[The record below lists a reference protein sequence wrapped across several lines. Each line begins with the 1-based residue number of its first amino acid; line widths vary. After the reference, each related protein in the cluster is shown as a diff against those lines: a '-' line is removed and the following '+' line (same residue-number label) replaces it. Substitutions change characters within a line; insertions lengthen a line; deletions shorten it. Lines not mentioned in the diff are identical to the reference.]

1 LRWNISYQLKLY
13 TGRFEMTHVPSQLI
27 LPLLLGSIVLAGCV
41 SRETK
46 PADPPPPQAVV
57 APQPAPAPALP
68 ECKDEPGKTKAASKS
83 KSKSKSKKK
92 SKTTEPECMPKG
104 TDKTVAAAPAAVAQ
118 APASAGGYDL
128 SKNKP
133 VTDSTKVVAGEGTKV
148 KGINDWEGEISGI
161 PAANSRFTQLKIG
174 MSLNQAT
181 DIVGVRPTDEGLY
194 MTGKAFIPFYFGSD
208 KHRWEAVFK
217 GQGRLIFAG
226 QSGFGSGQYL
236 IWIIHNANESGYR

>member
-1 LRWNISYQLKLY
+1 
-13 TGRFEMTHVPSQLI
+13 MTHVPSQLI
-27 LPLLLGSIVLAGCV
+27 LPLLLGSLVLAGCV

-46 PADPPPPQAVV
+46 PADPPPPQALV

-68 ECKDEPGKTKAASKS
+68 ECKDEPGKAKVA
-83 KSKSKSKKK
+83 SKSKKK
-92 SKTTEPECMPKG
+92 SKTTEPDCIPKG
-104 TDKTVAAAPAAVAQ
+104 TEKAVASAPAAVAQ
-118 APASAGGYDL
+118 APASADSYDL

-148 KGINDWEGEISGI
+148 KGINDWQGEISGI
-161 PAANSRFTQLKIG
+161 PAANSRFTKLKIG
-174 MSLNQAT
+174 MSLRQAI
-181 DIVGVRPTDEGLY
+181 DIVGVQPTDEGLY

-208 KHRWEAVFK
+208 KHRWESVFK

-226 QSGFGSGQYL
+226 QAGFGTGQHL

>member
-1 LRWNISYQLKLY
+1 
-13 TGRFEMTHVPSQLI
+13 MTLVPSQLI
-27 LPLLLGSIVLAGCV
+27 LPVLLGSFVLAGCA

-57 APQPAPAPALP
+57 APQPAAAPALP
-68 ECKDEPGKTKAASKS
+68 ECKDEPSKSKTASKS
-83 KSKSKSKKK
+83 KAKP
-92 SKTTEPECMPKG
+92 KTKEPECIPKG
-104 TDKTVAAAPAAVAQ
+104 TDKTVAAAPAAVVPVA
-118 APASAGGYDL
+118 ASAGSYDL

-174 MSLNQAT
+174 MSKKQAT
-181 DIVGVRPTDEGLY
+181 DIVGVPPTDEGLY

-208 KHRWEAVFK
+208 KHRWESVFK

-226 QSGFGSGQYL
+226 QSGFGTGQYL